1 MRRRSILLAAGVQTL
16 TLAGARAAPGPGDWL
31 PPPRFTR
38 PDEGSDEGG
47 LWAMMDREETKLRR
61 SPFLLRD
68 TPLREYLQ
76 GIVTKLAGEHAADMR
91 VYPVR
96 TPHFNASMAPNGMM
110 QVWSGLLLRVDNEA
124 QLAAVLGHE
133 IAHYMQRHSIER
145 LRDFKARSAFG
156 LFFGMLG
163 VVGLVG
169 QLANTAGAFG
179 FSRDHERDA
188 DAIGLSLMRQAGY
201 DTREAAKVWD
211 NLRAEVQASYGGD
224 PGKSSPMF
232 ATHPASEERSST
244 LSAMAAGDSGG
255 FVGSAEFNQTLAS
268 LQRSMLEDELRRGQF
283 GPSLVLLERLIS
295 RDPGRSELLYFRG
308 EARRLRAGPGDLE
321 QALADFL
328 RAQEL
333 GHEPPEVHRSLG
345 YLYKLRD
352 EFELARAAFARY
364 LERAPAAADGAMI
377 KSLL

>member
-1 MRRRSILLAAGVQTL
+1 MRRRKVLLAACAQAVA
-16 TLAGARAAPGPGDWL
+16 AGGAMASSSASDWVAPS
-31 PPPRFTR
+31 RFGR
-38 PDEGSDEGG
+38 PDASSDEGG
-47 LWAMMDREETKLRR
+47 LWALMDREETKLRR

-68 TPLREYLQ
+68 APLRDYLQ
-76 GIVTKLAGEHAADMR
+76 GIADKLAGEHAADVR

-133 IAHYMQRHSIER
+133 IAHYLQRHSIER
-145 LRDFKARSAFG
+145 LRDVKARSAFG

-163 VVGLVG
+163 VAGLVG

-179 FSRDHERDA
+179 FSRDHEREA
-188 DAIGLSLMRQAGY
+188 DAIGLTLMRRAGY

-211 NLRAEVQASYGGD
+211 NLRSEVQASYGGD

-232 ATHPASEERSST
+232 ATHPASEERSAS

-255 FVGSAEFNQTLAS
+255 FVGSAEFNQRLAG
-268 LQRSMLEDELRRGQF
+268 LQRGMLEDELRRGQF
-283 GPSLVLLERLIS
+283 GPTLVLLERLIA
-295 RDPGRSELLYFRG
+295 RDPLRSELLYFRG
-308 EARRLRAGPGDLE
+308 EARRLRAGADDAEL
-321 QALADFL
+321 ALRDFE
-328 RAQEL
+328 RAMEM

-345 YLYKLRD
+345 YMYKQREEID
-352 EFELARAAFARY
+352 SARAAFARY
-364 LERAPAAADGAMI
+364 LERAPQAADAAMI
-377 KSLL
+377 RSFL

>member
-1 MRRRSILLAAGVQTL
+1 MKRRGFLLLACGQPLFL
-16 TLAGARAAPGPGDWL
+16 TEGRAATGSGNWTA
-31 PPPRFTR
+31 PPRFTR
-38 PDEGSDEGG
+38 PDEASDEGG
-47 LWAMMDREETKLRR
+47 LWAMMDREETKVRR

-68 TPLREYLQ
+68 AALREYLQ
-76 GIVTKLAGEHAADMR
+76 GIVNKLAGEHAADMR

-133 IAHYMQRHSIER
+133 IAHYLQRHSIER
-145 LRDFKARSAFG
+145 LRDLKARSAFG

-179 FSRDHERDA
+179 FSRDHEREA

-224 PGKSSPMF
+224 PSKSSPMF

-244 LSAMAAGDSGG
+244 LSALSADDSGG
-255 FVGSAEFNQTLAS
+255 FVGSAEFNQKLAS
-268 LQRSMLEDELRRGQF
+268 LQRAMLDDELRRGQF
-283 GPSLVLLERLIS
+283 GPTLVLLERLIA

-308 EARRLRAGPGDLE
+308 EARRLRAGPGDHDL
-321 QALADFL
+321 ALADFL

-345 YLYKLRD
+345 YLFKQRD
-352 EFELARAAFARY
+352 DIESARAAFVRY
-364 LERAPAAADGAMI
+364 LERAPTAADSAMI
-377 KSLL
+377 KSFL